1 MDIDGLGDK
10 LVDALVDNDLI
21 YSVADLYDLKLERLV
36 SLERMAQK
44 SAENLLHSIEA
55 SKQTTLPKFL
65 YSLGIREVG
74 EATAQTL
81 ANNFGNLDA
90 VIAASIDQLLEID
103 EVGPIVARHIVD
115 FFNNPDNLP
124 IVEAV
129 VAAGVQWKDI
139 DQSAD
144 SLPLKGQTWVL
155 TGTME
160 TMSRAEAKDRL
171 QEFGAKVA
179 GSVSAKTHA
188 VVAGPGAGSKLK
200 KAQALEI
207 QVLTEQSLIEFL
219 ATL

>member
-1 MDIDGLGDK
+1 
-10 LVDALVDNDLI
+10 
-21 YSVADLYDLKLERLV
+21 
-36 SLERMAQK
+36 
-44 SAENLLHSIEA
+44 
-55 SKQTTLPKFL
+55 
-65 YSLGIREVG
+65 
-74 EATAQTL
+74 
-81 ANNFGNLDA
+81 
-90 VIAASIDQLLEID
+90 
-103 EVGPIVARHIVD
+103 
-115 FFNNPDNLP
+115 
-124 IVEAV
+124 
-129 VAAGVQWKDI
+129 VQWKDI